1 MKSIL
6 SVVPARTSFEER
18 IKAPWRALPIEF
30 VELSRAGT
38 MGIEYRS
45 GCGEGGEIG
54 WTTEGAV
61 GSWSPPCSG
70 KVEFGVWD
78 LVSTHWSAKTPVQ
91 DRDSLSPGRG
101 RTGWAVTESTVWLW
115 RS

>member
-1 MKSIL
+1 M
-6 SVVPARTSFEER
+6 VPARISFEDR

-45 GCGEGGEIG
+45 GSGEGEEIG
-54 WTTEGAV
+54 WTTDGAV
-61 GSWSPPCSG
+61 GSCSPPCSG
-70 KVEFGVWD
+70 EVESGVWD

-91 DRDSLSPGRG
+91 DRDSPSPGRG
-101 RTGWAVTESTVWLW
+101 RTGWAVTESMVWLL